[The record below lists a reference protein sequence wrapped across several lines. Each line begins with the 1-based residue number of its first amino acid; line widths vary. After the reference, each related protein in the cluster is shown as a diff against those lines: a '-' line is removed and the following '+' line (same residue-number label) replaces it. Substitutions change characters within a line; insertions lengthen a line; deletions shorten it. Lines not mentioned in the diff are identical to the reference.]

1 MTYNDMPNASGG
13 DGMFP
18 QHPKTGDWETLKGR
32 TLAPHIAQPMES
44 TAHTA
49 VRFSPA
55 PTMDWASSVI
65 VNTGMTPG
73 GGTMAA
79 K

>member
-1 MTYNDMPNASGG
+1 MTFTGNSADGG
-13 DGMFP
+13 GEMFP
-18 QHPKTGDWETLKGR
+18 QHPKSGDWETLKGR
-32 TLAPHIAQPMES
+32 TLSPHIQQPMES

-55 PTMDWASSVI
+55 PTTDWSSSVI
-65 VNTGMTPG
+65 VNTGMTG
-73 GGTMAA
+73 GGGKMAD